1 MASFQKVQ
9 SPNKA
14 KPFCKVCHDA
24 GKPIEVYTSHF
35 VKSDPGP
42 KGKVVCPTLLE
53 QACTFCHTN
62 GHTVSY
68 CMELKM
74 RNKDRRRQDFK
85 KKEEPKKTKK
95 LTRKNAFLELMEDS
109 DSDNE
114 SVVAEVNVIKIEE
127 FPALCQQTNVS
138 KQQGMSYANMA
149 AKPVV
154 KMAATL
160 PEPVQVAAEE
170 DDYEHIPQIKR
181 QEKMRSWADWSDSDD
196 DDDVSVLSVSN
207 DAW

>member
-35 VKSDPGP
+35 VKSEPGP

-154 KMAATL
+154 KMAATI

-170 DDYEHIPQIKR
+170 DDYKHIPQIKR

>member
-1 MASFQKVQ
+1 
-9 SPNKA
+9 
-14 KPFCKVCHDA
+14 
-24 GKPIEVYTSHF
+24 
-35 VKSDPGP
+35 
-42 KGKVVCPTLLE
+42 
-53 QACTFCHTN
+53 
-62 GHTVSY
+62 
-68 CMELKM
+68 
-74 RNKDRRRQDFK
+74 
-85 KKEEPKKTKK
+85 
-95 LTRKNAFLELMEDS
+95 MEDS

-138 KQQGMSYANMA
+138 QQQGMSYANMA